1 MKILVQI
8 MDDNGEVLYEHQA
21 DASTPSRWNAP
32 AGQRVISK
40 MPQQSDNQ
48 NTGTY
53 ELFGITFQPHVR
65 VDRPNGYT
73 APIPGPNMAPN
84 TPMGFPK
91 LPFSSTLSTLST
103 PWGQQASPTP
113 NVSQPQSPQGPS
125 GLMRGN

>member
-1 MKILVQI
+1 MIIHVEI
-8 MDDNGEVLYEHQA
+8 MDDNGEVLFEHRA

-32 AGQRVISK
+32 TGQRLMSK

-73 APIPGPNMAPN
+73 APVPGPSMSPN
-84 TPMGFPK
+84 LPMGFK
-91 LPFSSTLSTLST
+91 SPFNST
-103 PWGQQASPTP
+103 PWGQMPPTP
-113 NVSQPQSPQGPS
+113 NNANVPQSPQGPS